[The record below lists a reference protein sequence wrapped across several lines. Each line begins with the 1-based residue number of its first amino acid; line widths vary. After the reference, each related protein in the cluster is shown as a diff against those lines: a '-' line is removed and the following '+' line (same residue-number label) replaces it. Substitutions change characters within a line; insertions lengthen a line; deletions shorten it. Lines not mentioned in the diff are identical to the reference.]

1 MENNAA
7 ALLSAVCDLS
17 PVIAARSAEI
27 ESERELPK
35 DLLEELLAAGCFR
48 ISVPQSHDGLELDL
62 PATLAVLETLGRA
75 DGSTAWLVM
84 VACQFALLLPL
95 LPKKR
100 FDALFAD
107 GPNVL
112 AAGSITPRGE
122 ITAVD
127 CGYEVNGRWPFAS
140 GCKHCQ
146 WLIASGLVMENGA
159 PRPGPVPGVPQSR
172 SALVPVERATIFDT
186 WSVSGLRGT
195 GSHDFEVRALRVP
208 EEDTFDPLFGQ
219 PSVPGPLYRG
229 FLTQASLH
237 MAAVAVGIAQR
248 AVDDIIATATAQKR
262 RSFTRVSMA
271 ETPLFQYRLGH
282 AETTLRAAR
291 AALKA
296 EAEAF
301 WAIVESGRAPRQP
314 EHCQMAG
321 AAAWVAEAATAVVN
335 TCYTAGGATA
345 LYDASPLQRQLRDMH
360 TLTQHIMVAEGWLTK
375 AGAALLG
382 QEVGFGL

>member
-1 MENNAA
+1 MGDNRG
-7 ALLSAVCDLS
+7 ALLNAVRDLA
-17 PVIAARSAEI
+17 PLITAQSAEI
-27 ESERELPK
+27 EAKRGLPK
-35 DLLEELLAAGCFR
+35 DLLEELLTAGCFR
-48 ISVPQSHDGLELDL
+48 IAIPQSHAGLELDL
-62 PATLAVLETLGRA
+62 PATLTVLEALGRA

-95 LPKKR
+95 LPQKR
-100 FDALFAD
+100 FDALFAT
-107 GPNVL
+107 GPNVI

-122 ITAVD
+122 IKAVAG
-127 CGYEVNGRWPFAS
+127 GYEVNGRWPFAS

-172 SALVPVERATIFDT
+172 SAIVPIERATIFDT
-186 WSVSGLRGT
+186 WSVSGLNGT
-195 GSHDFEVRALRVP
+195 GSHDFEVQTLQVP

-237 MAAVAVGIAQR
+237 MAAVAIGIAQH
-248 AVDDIIATATAQKR
+248 AIDDITAMALGQKR
-262 RSFTRVSMA
+262 RSFTRVSMV
-271 ETPLFQYRLGH
+271 ETPLFQHRLGH
-282 AETTLRAAR
+282 AETTVRAAR
-291 AALKA
+291 AVLKT

-301 WAIVESGRAPRQP
+301 WALVVSGRAPSQP

-321 AAAWVAEAATAVVN
+321 TAAWIAETVVSVVTA
-335 TCYTAGGATA
+335 CYTAGGATA
-345 LYDASPLQRQLRDMH
+345 LYDISPLQRHLRDIH